1 MLDVKPGD
9 VVRVRGMGYAE
20 NYIRTYVITR
30 RTAKY
35 IFATLKTGGV
45 EYKFDGGG
53 TVLPRDKYINYY
65 IFEINGV
72 VMEY

>member
-1 MLDVKPGD
+1 MLDLKPGD

-20 NYIRTYVITR
+20 NYISTYVITR

-35 IFATLKTGGV
+35 IFASLRSGSG
-45 EYKFDGGG
+45 EYKFDNRG

-72 VMEY
+72 VVEY

>member
-1 MLDVKPGD
+1 
-9 VVRVRGMGYAE
+9 MGHAS
-20 NYIRTYVITR
+20 NFTSTFVITR

-45 EYKFDGGG
+45 EYKFDDRG

-72 VMEY
+72 VIRD